1 MFLQD
6 DHAYELATDLLVKYH
21 NASETYDALKDIL
34 NHEEPETERYE
45 LIHREYL
52 KAAEY
57 AKIRHTHAM
66 IISCDIIQS
75 IQEYRWN

>member
-34 NHEEPETERYE
+34 KHEEPDTERYE
-45 LIHREYL
+45 LIRREYL
-52 KAAEY
+52 KAAEH
-57 AKIRHTHAM
+57 AKIRHAHAM

>member
-6 DHAYELATDLLVKYH
+6 DHAYELATDLLVKFH
-21 NASETYDALKDIL
+21 DSNETYQYLKDIL
-34 NHEEPETERYE
+34 QREEPGSKHYE
-45 LIHREYL
+45 LIREEYL
-52 KAAEY
+52 RAAEH
-57 AKIRHTHAM
+57 ARIRHTHAM

>member
-6 DHAYELATDLLVKYH
+6 DHAYELATDLMVKFN
-21 NASETYDALKDIL
+21 NAHENYEALKDIL
-34 NHEEPETERYE
+34 KHEEPDTERYE
-45 LIHREYL
+45 LIRGEYL
-52 KAAEY
+52 KAVEH
-57 AKIRHTHAM
+57 AKIRHAHAM